1 MQQTTTML
9 HIREMIL
16 RGELAPGE
24 RVREADIA
32 ARLGISRTPVRQAL
46 PALALEGLLVHSGAR
61 GFAVREFSHRESLE
75 ALHLRAALEGLAA
88 RNLATVGASPEL
100 LAELRQCLEE
110 GDSLFREHWDADD
123 AELRYAQMNAR
134 FHALM
139 LEGADMPLL
148 SALVARCNI
157 VPFTDP
163 LMIAF
168 ETQSREVMF
177 NLLFYAHQQHH
188 SILHAIENH
197 QPGRAENLFR
207 EHAYTQLQSQGTGFE
222 KEAELVA
229 AGRRRSQ
236 PATQL

>member
-1 MQQTTTML
+1 ML

-24 RVREADIA
+24 RVREADLA

-46 PALALEGLLVHSGAR
+46 PALALEGLLVNSGAR

-75 ALHLRAALEGLAA
+75 ALHLRSALEGLAA
-88 RNLATVGASPEL
+88 RHLATVGASKEL
-100 LAELRQCLEE
+100 LGELRKCLEA
-110 GDSLFREHWDADD
+110 GDQLFRDFWEADD
-123 AELRYAQMNAR
+123 AEIRYAEMNAR

-148 SALVARCNI
+148 AALVARCNI

-163 LMIAF
+163 LMVAF

-177 NLLFYAHQQHH
+177 DLLFYAHRQHH
-188 SILHAIENH
+188 AIVHAIENH
-197 QPGRAENLFR
+197 QPDRAENLFR
-207 EHAYTQLQSQGTGFE
+207 EHAYTQLQSQGASFE
-222 KEAELVA
+222 KAAELVA
-229 AGRRRSQ
+229 AGRQRER